1 MLLAYSSAIPAQ
13 DATAQTASHPCAVR
27 KSAARERE
35 RKRCLAVAC
44 IIMSVPLTPTN
55 HRCAGSLLSC
65 LRFSLVFYL
74 LGHTNHCYSYWFL
87 QASKQN
93 RWDKTRQAASIDLRG
108 PLRQHELGRSISN
121 ATWFEHKAWRLGVKR
136 NGNLLMGSNMLPGYR
151 NIQRTYKRN
160 HVVPRTDDLMPQEQI
175 PLIFLGFEARNVCF
189 KGSPPVNRR
198 HPAPAD
204 SQDIPPV
211 FIYGF
216 LISTSLEFFQA
227 SGQGLFEKTKKGR
240 QECLTSRMCQS
251 EQLNWWTATYL
262 DVSTWFKIC
271 LVSTVCSVE

>member
-13 DATAQTASHPCAVR
+13 AATAQTASHPCAVR

-35 RKRCLAVAC
+35 RKRCLALAC
-44 IIMSVPLTPTN
+44 IIISVPLTPTN

-93 RWDKTRQAASIDLRG
+93 KWDKTRQAASIDLRG

-151 NIQRTYKRN
+151 NIQRTCKRN

-189 KGSPPVNRR
+189 KGSTPVNRR

-216 LISTSLEFFQA
+216 LILHLWSSSRLQDRAFSRRPRKEGKNA
-227 SGQGLFEKTKKGR
+227 SPAECVNQNNSIGGL
-240 QECLTSRMCQS
+240 QH
-251 EQLNWWTATYL
+251 
-262 DVSTWFKIC
+262 I
-271 LVSTVCSVE
+271 